1 MVIDETELEGLTEDQ
16 RDAYIALKEGRN
28 VFLSG
33 NAGTGK
39 SYVLNRFI
47 DDLEA
52 RSVPYTAMAPTG
64 IAALNMHN
72 GSTIHRTLQVSA
84 GVCNPSEK
92 IRPRKVLTVAEV
104 IIIDEISMCRI
115 DLFDYVMRMI
125 SDAQVSSGRKQV
137 VLVGDFFQLPPV
149 ITEDDRAILMKLY
162 PGNFEG
168 WAFESDYWDGFD
180 FEPHILKKVVRQDD
194 PEYIGNLNL
203 ARNGDE
209 SCIPYFNEHSVS
221 DRKYAPK
228 DALFLCSNN
237 RLASNINTE
246 SVSELSGKKYTY
258 QASATGKVNKGDRA
272 ADDKITLCA
281 GARVMSLVND
291 PEGKYVNGSQGTVVK
306 CTKTSVTVAFDANPD
321 EPVKIEA
328 HTWKILKSVVE
339 EFVDPKGKTKNKVT
353 SDTVGE
359 FTQIPLK
366 LAYAITIHKSQGLT
380 FDRCTVHTKTFAAG
394 QLYVGL
400 SRCSNIEGLTI
411 FPKMEK
417 NRLHA
422 SREVIDFYARMEKKA
437 SEGTVQLAAHS
448 GSASRSRPTSPTFW
462 RRRRLPRSRPHPSA
476 QLPGR
481 LFHGSAKTHPAGTI
495 NPRGI
500 SFRERYFNA
509 NRDCRK
515 RGVPARPCSPDGRWR
530 RSTRRYSGAGDAP
543 AARID
548 LFQYRNRGRHS

>member
-1 MVIDETELEGLTEDQ
+1 MTTGITS
-16 RDAYIALKEGRN
+16 ILKNILKFITFIGAVVAA
-28 VFLSG
+28 VFLLR
-33 NAGTGK
+33 AF
-39 SYVLNRFI
+39 VIEPF
-47 DDLEA
+47 
-52 RSVPYTAMAPTG
+52 VVPTG
-64 IAALNMHN
+64 SME
-72 GSTIHRTLQVSA
+72 STIEVGDCILAQKITLETGSDLKPGGIV
-84 GVCNPSEK
+84 VFKNP
-92 IRPRKVLTVAEV
+92 RPRNGVDILVKRVIATSGQTV
-104 IIIDEISMCRI
+104 
-115 DLFDYVMRMI
+115 DLKD
-125 SDAQVSSGRKQV
+125 G
-137 VLVGDFFQLPPV
+137 
-149 ITEDDRAILMKLY
+149 KLY

-437 SEGTVQLAAHS
+437 SEGTVQLECPQRFSEQVKAYIADLLEKEKAAEKQAVPACS
-448 GSASRSRPTSPTFW
+448 SAGEA
-462 RRRRLPRSRPHPSA
+462 LPWEREDA
-476 QLPGR
+476 PGR
-481 LFHGSAKTHPAGTI
+481 
-495 NPRGI
+495 N
-500 SFRERYFNA
+500 YQ
-509 NRDCRK
+509 
-515 RGVPARPCSPDGRWR
+515 
-530 RSTRRYSGAGDAP
+530 STWNQ
-543 AARID
+543 
-548 LFQYRNRGRHS
+548 F

>member
-92 IRPRKVLTVAEV
+92 IRPR
-104 IIIDEISMCRI
+104 
-115 DLFDYVMRMI
+115 
-125 SDAQVSSGRKQV
+125 
-137 VLVGDFFQLPPV
+137 
-149 ITEDDRAILMKLY
+149 
-162 PGNFEG
+162 
-168 WAFESDYWDGFD
+168 
-180 FEPHILKKVVRQDD
+180 
-194 PEYIGNLNL
+194 
-203 ARNGDE
+203 
-209 SCIPYFNEHSVS
+209 
-221 DRKYAPK
+221 
-228 DALFLCSNN
+228 
-237 RLASNINTE
+237 
-246 SVSELSGKKYTY
+246 
-258 QASATGKVNKGDRA
+258 KVNKGDRA

-437 SEGTVQLAAHS
+437 SEGTVQLECPQRFSERVKAYIADLLEKEKAAEKQAAPVN
-448 GSASRSRPTSPTFW
+448 SAVEEA
-462 RRRRLPRSRPHPSA
+462 LPWEREDA
-476 QLPGR
+476 PGR
-481 LFHGSAKTHPAGTI
+481 D
-495 NPRGI
+495 
-500 SFRERYFNA
+500 YQ
-509 NRDCRK
+509 
-515 RGVPARPCSPDGRWR
+515 
-530 RSTRRYSGAGDAP
+530 STWNQ
-543 AARID
+543 
-548 LFQYRNRGRHS
+548 F